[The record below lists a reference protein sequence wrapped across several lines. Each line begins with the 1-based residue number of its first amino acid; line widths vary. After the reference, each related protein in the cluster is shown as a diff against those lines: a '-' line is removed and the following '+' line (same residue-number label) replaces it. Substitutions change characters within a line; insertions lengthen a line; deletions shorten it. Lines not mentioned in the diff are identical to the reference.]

1 MNEVF
6 LTKSSFAKMVEKY
19 ARDKQTS
26 YMDAVVDLCEE
37 LNIDPEDIG
46 RYISN
51 VIKEKIEGEAM
62 KLNLLPRQNML
73 EFE

>member
-6 LTKSSFAKMVEKY
+6 LTKASFTKMVEKY
-19 ARDKQTS
+19 ARDKKTS

-62 KLNLLPRQNML
+62 NLNLLPRQNML